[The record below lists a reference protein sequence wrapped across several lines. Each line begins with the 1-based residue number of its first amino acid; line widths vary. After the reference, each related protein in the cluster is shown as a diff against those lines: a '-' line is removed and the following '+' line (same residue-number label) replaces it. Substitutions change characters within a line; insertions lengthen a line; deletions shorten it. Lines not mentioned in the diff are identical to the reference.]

1 MNKTMTLRGYYGL
14 VLVFIW
20 DTLNYNIP
28 DRVDTCY
35 DFWLY
40 LRGHNYA
47 YTFAVLIIT
56 SLYLML
62 VKFRIKITIETSFV

>member
-20 DTLNYNIP
+20 DTFNYNIP
-28 DRVDTCY
+28 DRLDTCY

-47 YTFAVLIIT
+47 YTFCRAHYNVALPDARK
-56 SLYLML
+56 
-62 VKFRIKITIETSFV
+62 VPH